1 MALLMGIDVGGTN
14 LRIGVFDDLAL
25 IDEMRFQADFS
36 GICQNNS
43 PNVAWQQILNM
54 MEKAI
59 RAVLAQHEV
68 HTIGIGFPGFIDP
81 ATKILA
87 QSPNLSGLKNV
98 NLAGNLAQRLG
109 IKVVVENDANAAAY
123 GEYHLAGKPA
133 GGLIYFGLGTGVGGG
148 FIDASGKL
156 YSGQHGVAMEVGHI
170 IIEPNGRLCGC
181 GNQGCMEQYAS
192 ASGVSISYFNATTQQ
207 HTAAEIARLAKG
219 GDQSA
224 IAAYELAANA
234 LAQTLASIV
243 KVIDVKNVVIGG
255 GMAAAWSLMQKPF
268 KQRLEADL
276 IPVLRGKV
284 QVKISTAS
292 DQAGMLGAA
301 MLAFLDD

>member
-98 NLAGNLAQRLG
+98 NLAGNLAP
-109 IKVVVENDANAAAY
+109 VSY
-123 GEYHLAGKPA
+123 THLDVYKRQAH
-133 GGLIYFGLGTGVGGG
+133 
-148 FIDASGKL
+148 FID
-156 YSGQHGVAMEVGHI
+156 
-170 IIEPNGRLCGC
+170 
-181 GNQGCMEQYAS
+181 
-192 ASGVSISYFNATTQQ
+192 
-207 HTAAEIARLAKG
+207 
-219 GDQSA
+219 
-224 IAAYELAANA
+224 
-234 LAQTLASIV
+234 
-243 KVIDVKNVVIGG
+243 
-255 GMAAAWSLMQKPF
+255 
-268 KQRLEADL
+268 
-276 IPVLRGKV
+276 
-284 QVKISTAS
+284 
-292 DQAGMLGAA
+292 
-301 MLAFLDD
+301 